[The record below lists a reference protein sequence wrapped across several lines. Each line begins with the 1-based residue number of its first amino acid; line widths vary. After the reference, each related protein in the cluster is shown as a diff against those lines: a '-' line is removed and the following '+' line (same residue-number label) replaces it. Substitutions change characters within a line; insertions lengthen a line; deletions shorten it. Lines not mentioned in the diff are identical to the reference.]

1 MKNNNIDWK
10 RKLGSRKFWACLAG
24 FLSSIGVIC
33 GLKDATL
40 QQMVGV
46 VTAFGSL
53 AVYMLSEAKV
63 DAGNKSIEIN
73 KNDMGNIEEIE

>member
-1 MKNNNIDWK
+1 MKSNIDWK

-24 FLSSIGVIC
+24 FLTSIGVIC
-33 GLKDATL
+33 GLKDASL

-46 VTAFGSL
+46 ITAFGSL
-53 AVYMLSEAKV
+53 AVYMLSEAKA

-73 KNDMGNIEEIE
+73 KDTTSDTEEIE